1 MALNQN
7 ENKYSGKVNVTKI
20 TISSE
25 QKSFPTHRKS
35 NFKTLED
42 WLFDICKN
50 DKPEKQIE
58 EYKFNY
64 YWDESGNYTLFL
76 QGVNSYEERGNDYIT
91 TNERIEFTP
100 SNMYFKLPKGEYKNL
115 DKKETEEKITSQL
128 KDFLNTE
135 VFKASFFVNANTITT
150 TYNGETIWSK

>member
-1 MALNQN
+1 MELNQN
-7 ENKYSGKVNVTKI
+7 NKKDTRNVNVTEV
-20 TISSE
+20 TIISE
-25 QKSFPTHRKS
+25 HKAFPMRIKSK
-35 NFKTLED
+35 FKTLKD
-42 WLFDICKN
+42 WLIDICNN
-50 DKPEKQIE
+50 DKPEKQIA
-58 EYKFNY
+58 EYQFNY

-76 QGVNSYEERGNDYIT
+76 KGVNCYEERGNDYIT